1 VLPLVG
7 HCLREI
13 PRTRRLP
20 ADSTLKLEFS
30 TQIELLR
37 SMLQQIAGADALT
50 AAAREGGS
58 GGAYAALPGRMANE
72 QLAHELLLDPT
83 FQLDE
88 SRGAME
94 EIPVFHRIREW
105 FHWVVFSDS
114 SVGFG

>member
-1 VLPLVG
+1 MLPLVG

-58 GGAYAALPGRMANE
+58 GGRMKNE
-72 QLAHELLLDPT
+72 QLAYELLLDPT

-105 FHWVVFSDS
+105 FHRVGLLSVS
-114 SVGFG
+114 SESCHTH